1 MKIFIYNTS
10 FHFKNKN
17 FIEYFINKYHTR
29 VNNIND
35 ADLVYSPN
43 KYIDIHL
50 YPTKRFLFG
59 PHFSVFPNNVV
70 SKFNNVHNNAI
81 YIQPSQPSVDTWQ
94 KEFNFKALPMKAM
107 PFGVDTQRFIGNDK
121 LTRNNIVVYYKCRD
135 PKEMNLLIKFLNN
148 KNLKYKIFSYQ
159 QKYSEEY
166 FLSYIKTCKYGIVLG
181 RHESQGFAIEEMLSC
196 DVPLLVWG
204 VKFRNQQYPYCKEYI
219 YIKSNVSTVPY
230 WSSECGELFYNFTEL
245 EKSFTKFINNIDN
258 YKPRQ
263 FILDNLSM
271 EKCSEKWNNLLAY
284 IK

>member
-10 FHFKNKN
+10 FHNKNKN

-35 ADLVYSPN
+35 ADIIYSPD

-94 KEFNFKALPMKAM
+94 KEFNFKAIPMKAM

-121 LTRNNIVVYYKCRD
+121 STRNNIVVYYKSRD

-148 KNLKYKIFSYQ
+148 KNLKYKIFSYE
-159 QKYSEEY
+159 QKYSEED

-204 VKFRNQQYPYCKEYI
+204 VTLRNQEYPYRKEYI
-219 YIKSNVSTVPY
+219 HIKSNVSTVPY
-230 WSSECGELFYNFTEL
+230 WNSECGELFYNYTEL
-245 EKSFTKFINNIDN
+245 EKGFTKFINNIDN

-284 IK
+284 I